1 MLVIFFFFY
10 KVLHVEFLDP
20 KVKKKKSL
28 KFWFWYTKTNWSAD
42 SLGEFTL
49 PSVVKGR
56 AHLFMPLSALGN
68 IIFPGLLL
76 FLGYTR
82 RKKASL
88 VLSPQVC
95 SSWGWASFDKMDQAQ
110 VGGWAGVWLFGR
122 CWYSEERG
130 LGAFPWASDHSLELW
145 PWNLVVWAHQPCS
158 W

>member
-1 MLVIFFFFY
+1 
-10 KVLHVEFLDP
+10 
-20 KVKKKKSL
+20 
-28 KFWFWYTKTNWSAD
+28 
-42 SLGEFTL
+42 
-49 PSVVKGR
+49 
-56 AHLFMPLSALGN
+56 MPLSALGN
-68 IIFPGLLL
+68 IIFPGLLS

-158 W
+158 WQMGWANGVPVMGLGDKVDEDGVRWTPLIIGSRSCNKSKYLEAGIA